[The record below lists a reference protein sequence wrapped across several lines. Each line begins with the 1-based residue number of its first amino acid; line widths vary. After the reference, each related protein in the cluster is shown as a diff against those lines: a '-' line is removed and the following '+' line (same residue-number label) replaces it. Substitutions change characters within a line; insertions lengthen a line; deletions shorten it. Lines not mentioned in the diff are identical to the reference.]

1 MCHRKEAER
10 QKLLRR
16 IRAAGCPI
24 ELDAPLVSDRNQLR
38 IFQAGEAYLIDLGT
52 TGTALVLWM
61 RFAREAEGQISIVEF
76 GDVILPWG
84 PLSAS
89 WLDPLPEPSRSDY
102 QLQNGFVF
110 PRTSVLNDRLGESG
124 LRVRSGQF
132 LEGYALGST
141 KMQIPERYIHG
152 SHLEGEFSVLD
163 GIGREFRGEVQFVV
177 DRRAQPIRRDRS
189 VRPGGGL
196 YAPNERGPQWGSALW
211 DGDPVDSEATT
222 RLTSP
227 KTDLPG
233 T

>member
-10 QKLLRR
+10 QNILRR

-24 ELDAPLVSDRNQLR
+24 ELDVPPVDPRNELR
-38 IFQAGEAYLIDLGT
+38 VFQAGEAYLFDLGT
-52 TGTALVLWM
+52 AGTALVLWM
-61 RFAREAEGQISIVEF
+61 RLARERSGQISIVEF
-76 GDVILPWG
+76 GDVIVPWG
-84 PLSAS
+84 QLSAS

-102 QLQNGFVF
+102 QLRNGFVF
-110 PRTSVLNDRLGESG
+110 PRTLVLNDRLGESG

-141 KMQIPERYIHG
+141 KMQIPERYTHG
-152 SHLEGEFSVLD
+152 SLLEGEFSVLD

-189 VRPGGGL
+189 VRRGGGL
-196 YAPNERGPQWGSALW
+196 YAPNERPPQSGSGLWG
-211 DGDPVDSEATT
+211 GNPVDAEATT
-222 RLTSP
+222 RLTNP
-227 KTDLPG
+227 KADLTG

>member
-1 MCHRKEAER
+1 MCHRKEAKR
-10 QKLLRR
+10 QNILRR

-24 ELDAPLVSDRNQLR
+24 ELDAPLVSARNQLR

-89 WLDPLPEPSRSDY
+89 WLDPLPEPSRSRY
-102 QLQNGFVF
+102 QLPNGFVF
-110 PRTSVLNDRLGESG
+110 PRTSVLNDRLSERG

-163 GIGREFRGEVQFVV
+163 GMGREFRGEVQFVV
-177 DRRAQPIRRDRS
+177 DRRAQPNRRGRS
-189 VRPGGGL
+189 VRRGGGL
-196 YAPNERGPQWGSALW
+196 YAPNEGPPQSGSGLYGA
-211 DGDPVDSEATT
+211 DPVDSEATT